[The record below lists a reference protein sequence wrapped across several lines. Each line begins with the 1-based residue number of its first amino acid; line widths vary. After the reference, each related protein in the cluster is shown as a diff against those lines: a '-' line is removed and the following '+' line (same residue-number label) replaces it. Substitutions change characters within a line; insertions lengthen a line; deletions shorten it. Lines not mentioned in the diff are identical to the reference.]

1 MTPRELKKCVNRYN
15 VFARVSPD
23 HKYML
28 VDALQRQ
35 GKVVAMTGDGVND
48 APALQMANV
57 GIGMGASGTD
67 VTKSVSDILLLDD
80 KHEKWVRELLDY
92 GKLGGTG
99 QWRNSGKGRF
109 TVEYLDD

>member
-1 MTPRELKKCVNRYN
+1 MNRYN

-48 APALQMANV
+48 APALQMA
-57 GIGMGASGTD
+57 MSG
-67 VTKSVSDILLLDD
+67 LAW
-80 KHEKWVRELLDY
+80 E
-92 GKLGGTG
+92 
-99 QWRNSGKGRF
+99 Q
-109 TVEYLDD
+109 VERTLQKVFRIFFC